1 MLRSPA
7 LDYYHTNLRHRVQTA
22 RFEDLCGTTKKYF
35 EGREYQRGLIN
46 RYNSITLGTVMNKP
60 ENTGKT
66 TSECLQLLLTE
77 MRHLKLGLPTP
88 LQADKIFHTKLIQ
101 ACQVNPA
108 CTYACCKPAE
118 DIPGLIEELET
129 SITTYEIQQ
138 KNDNNTL
145 FTDRHYYRQTL
156 PYPTSKQTS
165 SRKPPSQ
172 ETLYRQTTFR
182 RPPGRQTIG
191 KKRCFVC
198 RNEGCWSSNHSK
210 EEQEESKRRY
220 RSKILQHYDRNT
232 RQYITGYEGTEQEE
246 ETYDNE
252 FEEETLDDTIQTLMT
267 DSKSLPPIEEQP
279 EQFFTSLEKVQNES
293 AMEIVAKLADRAFTH
308 ALTGA
313 KPLTKTEATKG
324 VISPGLQ
331 QASQPL
337 KSLNRSPPISPR
349 HDTPPTNFTG

>member
-1 MLRSPA
+1 
-7 LDYYHTNLRHRVQTA
+7 
-22 RFEDLCGTTKKYF
+22 
-35 EGREYQRGLIN
+35 
-46 RYNSITLGTVMNKP
+46 
-60 ENTGKT
+60 
-66 TSECLQLLLTE
+66 
-77 MRHLKLGLPTP
+77 
-88 LQADKIFHTKLIQ
+88 LIQ

-118 DIPGLIEELET
+118 NIPGLIEELET
-129 SITTYEIQQ
+129 FITTYEIQQ
-138 KNDNNTL
+138 KNDNNIL
-145 FTDRHYYRQTL
+145 FTDRHYYRQTP
-156 PYPTSKQTS
+156 PYPISKQTP
-165 SRKPPSQ
+165 SRNPPSQ
-172 ETLYRQTTFR
+172 ETSYGQTIFR
-182 RPPGRQTIG
+182 RPPGRQTIS

-267 DSKSLPPIEEQP
+267 DSESLPPIEEQS
-279 EQFFTSLEKVQNES
+279 EQFFTSLGKVQNES

-313 KPLTKTEATKG
+313 KPSTKTEATKG
-324 VISPGLQ
+324 VISPWTATGLTTPEAPESITSYIATTRYTPNKFYGVVINTG
-331 QASQPL
+331 ASQ
-337 KSLNRSPPISPR
+337 KSTAGYNQFLAYGKTYPMNIDTTRAGQVTVQFGIGGISSQTPIGDVEF
-349 HDTPPTNFTG
+349 HVV